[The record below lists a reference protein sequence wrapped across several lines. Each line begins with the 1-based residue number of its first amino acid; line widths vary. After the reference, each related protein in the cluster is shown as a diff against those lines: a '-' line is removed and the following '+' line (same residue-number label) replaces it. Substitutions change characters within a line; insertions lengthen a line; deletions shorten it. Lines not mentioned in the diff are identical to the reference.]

1 MASSMVLRAGAA
13 TDVGRVRQHNEDN
26 LLAEDSLFVVAD
38 GMGGHAAGEV
48 ASGIVVETMAGLLRR
63 ERLRPEDLV
72 NGLAECNARILQ
84 SVARHPEQT
93 GMGTTAT
100 GLAVVT
106 AGGSDHWAV
115 FNVGDSRVYRL
126 LGGELSLV
134 TVDHSEVQEMVD
146 AGLITEQ
153 EAARH
158 PLRNVVTRSLGTETA
173 PTPDV
178 WVFPPHPGERF
189 VLCSDG
195 LSNELRREQIEQVLT
210 AHDDPQQA
218 AEALVRAAVE
228 AGGRD
233 NVTVIVV
240 ALDDGDEDDGD
251 VDTAPR
257 NGAGSRT

>member
-1 MASSMVLRAGAA
+1 MMLRAGAA
-13 TDVGRVRQHNEDN
+13 TDVGRVRQHNEDSV
-26 LLAEDSLFVVAD
+26 LAERSVFVVAD

-48 ASGIVVETMAGLLRR
+48 ASRIVVETMAGLAELDRA
-63 ERLRPEDLV
+63 RPEDVVAALTES
-72 NGLAECNARILQ
+72 NTRILQ

-100 GLAVVT
+100 GLAIVT

-115 FNVGDSRVYRL
+115 FNVGDSRVYRFI
-126 LGGELSLV
+126 GGELALV
-134 TVDHSEVQEMVD
+134 TVDHSEVREMVD
-146 AGLITEQ
+146 AGLITEA

-158 PLRNVVTRSLGTETA
+158 PLRNVVTRSLGTESM

-189 VLCSDG
+189 VICSDG
-195 LSNELRREQIEQVLT
+195 LSNELSRDQIREIV
-210 AHDDPQQA
+210 AAVDDPQAA
-218 AEALVRAAVE
+218 AEALVQAAVE

-240 ALDDGDEDDGD
+240 ALDSGDDGDFD

-257 NGAGSRT
+257 SEAGSQA